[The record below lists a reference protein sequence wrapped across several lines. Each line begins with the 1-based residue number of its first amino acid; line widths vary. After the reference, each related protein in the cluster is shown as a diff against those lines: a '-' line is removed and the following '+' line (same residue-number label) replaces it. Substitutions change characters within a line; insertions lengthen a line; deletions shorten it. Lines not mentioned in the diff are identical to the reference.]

1 MGPPRPRIPPLPSA
15 SCAGGLSQNGYR
27 PLQEEEEEEVSAANP
42 FPGVEARPRFE
53 DREGASSAPIFR
65 RGGCP
70 PTLNSWLQRPGGAAV
85 AVTAADAVSAAATP
99 FPASTILPRGEEG
112 VTVPNHYY
120 YHNDMMTM
128 MHLYP

>member
-1 MGPPRPRIPPLPSA
+1 MVWRGWRLGGRVAGKRYPLSP
-15 SCAGGLSQNGYR
+15 
-27 PLQEEEEEEVSAANP
+27 EEEEEEVSAANP

-120 YHNDMMTM
+120 YHNDMMMM

>member
-1 MGPPRPRIPPLPSA
+1 MTRSTKKKKKKKKKKKFPLRAPSQA
-15 SCAGGLSQNGYR
+15 
-27 PLQEEEEEEVSAANP
+27 
-42 FPGVEARPRFE
+42 EARSRFG

-85 AVTAADAVSAAATP
+85 AVTAADAISAAATP